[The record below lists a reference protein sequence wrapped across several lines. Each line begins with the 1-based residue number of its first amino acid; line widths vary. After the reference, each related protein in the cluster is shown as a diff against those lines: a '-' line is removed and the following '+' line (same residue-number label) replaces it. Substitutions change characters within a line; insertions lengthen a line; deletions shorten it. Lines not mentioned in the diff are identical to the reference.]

1 VSEVRRRPNLRVV
14 EEGTEGSPFP
24 KCSLWLR
31 ATARALDLA
40 IAYGLF
46 HAGGRAG
53 LVMAF
58 LSLLLADGLFTGQSV
73 GKRLCGIKVIYLP
86 HRTAARFRESVLR
99 NAPLG
104 LVVLLAMMPDEALPA
119 AGASSGPSAGTI
131 AFFAGAVLIGGIE
144 AWNVLRHPL
153 GMRLG
158 DAWAD
163 TQVIDGKDVVS
174 NGVLDRGSQAA
185 SAARAPDRV
194 TRKAAQVR
202 RQDAGRGASCASR

>member
-14 EEGTEGSPFP
+14 GEEGPEGSPFP

-31 ATARALDLA
+31 AGARVLDLA
-40 IAYGLF
+40 IAYGLN
-46 HAGGRAG
+46 AVGGRAG

-58 LSLLLADGLFTGQSV
+58 LYLLLADGLLNGQSV
-73 GKRLCGIKVIYLP
+73 GKRLCGVKVLYLP
-86 HRTAARFRESVLR
+86 HRVAARFRESVLR

-104 LVVLLAMMPDEALPA
+104 LVVLLRMMPDETLAP
-119 AGASSGPSAGTI
+119 GASSSGPSAGAI

-158 DAWAD
+158 DSWAE
-163 TQVIDGKDVVS
+163 TQVVDGKDVDASEVM
-174 NGVLDRGSQAA
+174 DRGAQH
-185 SAARAPDRV
+185 AARAPNRV
-194 TRKAAQVR
+194 TRQPADV
-202 RQDAGRGASCASR
+202 GRSARCASR

>member
-1 VSEVRRRPNLRVV
+1 VSEARKRPNLRVV

-31 ATARALDLA
+31 ATARVLDVA

-46 HAGGRAG
+46 LVGRRAG
-53 LVMAF
+53 LTMAF
-58 LSLLLADGLFTGQSV
+58 LYLLLADGLLAGQSV
-73 GKRLCGIKVIYLP
+73 GKRLCGVKVIYLP
-86 HRTAARFRESVLR
+86 HRIAARFRESVLR

-104 LVVLLAMMPDEALPA
+104 LVVLLRMMPDEAVP
-119 AGASSGPSAGTI
+119 AGAGSGGPSAGQI

-158 DAWAD
+158 DIWAD
-163 TQVIDGKDVVS
+163 TQVIDGKDVV
-174 NGVLDRGSQAA
+174 GGEVLDRGAQAG
-185 SAARAPDRV
+185 ARAPNRV
-194 TRKAAQVR
+194 TRHTARAH
-202 RQDAGRGASCASR
+202 DDGPGPGGGARCASR

>member
-1 VSEVRRRPNLRVV
+1 VSEGRRRPKLRVV

-31 ATARALDLA
+31 GGARVLDLA
-40 IAYGLF
+40 IASGLN
-46 HAGGRAG
+46 AVGGRAG

-58 LSLLLADGLFTGQSV
+58 LYLLLADGLLNGQSV
-73 GKRLCGIKVIYLP
+73 GKRLCGVKVIYLP
-86 HRTAARFRESVLR
+86 HRVAARFRESVLR

-104 LVVLLAMMPDEALPA
+104 LVVLLRMMPDETLPA
-119 AGASSGPSAGTI
+119 AGGSGSGPSAGAI

-158 DAWAD
+158 DSWAE
-163 TQVIDGKDVVS
+163 TQVIDGKDVDAAAVM
-174 NGVLDRGSQAA
+174 DRGAQT
-185 SAARAPDRV
+185 AARAPNRV
-194 TRKAAQVR
+194 TRLPADV
-202 RQDAGRGASCASR
+202 GRSARCASR